1 MKSLSNMLLC
11 LLVLFT
17 FDNKAYSISNSEIK
31 KICQNKSRRS
41 ICIKDLK
48 LKKLNL
54 LQGSQIEIP
63 VIPYKK

>member
-1 MKSLSNMLLC
+1 MLLY

-41 ICIKDLK
+41 SCIKNLK

-63 VIPYKK
+63 VIPHKK